1 MEDIREIV
9 RDRYGEIAQNKTS
22 CCGPAASCCGTD
34 RPADKMS
41 KEIGYSDEELS
52 SLPDDAN
59 LGLGCGNPT
68 ALASLKQGEVV
79 LDLGAGGGIDCFLA
93 AKKVG
98 TGGKVIGVD
107 MTPDMVSLARKNAE
121 KTDVSNVE
129 FRLGEIENLPVADN
143 TVDVII
149 SNCVVNLSPDKNRV
163 FQEANRVLRPGGRM
177 MISDIV
183 LLKPLPENI
192 KESISAYV
200 GCVSGALLKED
211 YLNTIASAGFI
222 NVDVVDE
229 QSFSVAGTDDPHIK
243 YMIDEF
249 KLSPDQVKDISES
262 IVSVKVK
269 GEKM

>member
-1 MEDIREIV
+1 MEDIRETV
-9 RDRYGEIAQNKTS
+9 RDRYGEIAQHKTS
-22 CCGPAASCCGTD
+22 CCGSAGSCGGAD

-41 KEIGYSDEELS
+41 KGVGYSDEELS

-68 ALASLKQGEVV
+68 AIASLKQGETV

-98 TGGKVIGVD
+98 DSGKVIGVD

-121 KTDVSNVE
+121 KADVSNVD

-143 TVDVII
+143 TVDIII
-149 SNCVVNLSPDKNRV
+149 SNCVINLSPDKNRV
-163 FQEANRVLRPGGRM
+163 FQEANRVLRSGGRI

-183 LLKPLPENI
+183 LLKSLPEEI
-192 KESISAYV
+192 KESIIAYV

-211 YLNTIASAGFI
+211 YLSAIASAGFV
-222 NVDVVDE
+222 NVNVVDE
-229 QSFSVAGTDDPHIK
+229 QSFSVAGTDDPYVK

-269 GEKM
+269 GEKE